1 MLSSLGFCCTHLGP
15 FMCMLRNWY
24 LFQLADA
31 LFNTADRGHGPQ
43 RVRVQSTEAVLSA
56 DLQKGHHSSLLW
68 TTQTDRFNTCF
79 QISIN
84 NLMRKNNLQQH
95 LNAGCIEYLV
105 NIVVNI
111 SQYNYI
117 NVFTIFLC
125 CVNMWIGT
133 SCKSCVCV
141 CQGQGQGFFIC
152 HMINYTGYNQKWNVG
167 QIRSAQW
174 TVQRI
179 KKNIKNKK

>member
-1 MLSSLGFCCTHLGP
+1 MLSPISTCKNECKGLKTLSSVNKSNILYLINQRYWMLSSLGFCCTHLGP

-68 TTQTDRFNTCF
+68 TTQTDRFNTCI

-84 NLMRKNNLQQH
+84 NLMRKNYLQPSVTFECWVH
-95 LNAGCIEYLV
+95 WV
-105 NIVVNI
+105 F
-111 SQYNYI
+111 SQY
-117 NVFTIFLC
+117 C
-125 CVNMWIGT
+125 
-133 SCKSCVCV
+133 S
-141 CQGQGQGFFIC
+141 
-152 HMINYTGYNQKWNVG
+152 HH
-167 QIRSAQW
+167 
-174 TVQRI
+174 
-179 KKNIKNKK
+179 